1 MSVLDRQAIPKS
13 FLSTDIEEVK
23 IEKALG
29 TLEALTLVPPE
40 QGHQAFTLHRLAH
53 LATPNWF
60 NMNEELDFWKGKT
73 LI

>member
-29 TLEALTLVPPE
+29 TLKAFTLIPPE
-40 QGHQAFTLHRLAH
+40 QGHQAFTLHRLVH
-53 LATPNWF
+53 LATPNWL
-60 NMNEELDFWKGKT
+60 NMNEELDFWKGKA